1 MGATAGATEEA
12 RQSSVGAR
20 ATAGASTLHG
30 VRGAL
35 PAAQPVASDAQAAA
49 LPPEFEW
56 RGVERPMGCGA
67 CACVARSPVAVGWAA
82 ERASEAPPRLH
93 PTRIAPLH
101 ESGCAALERLCRPR
115 RRARQVGFG
124 TGWGGGWNGSAGVW
138 LGRQEAGAWGGTAA
152 TGADQKAASGRLPRR
167 VPATRVDARPAIGGL
182 GAARIPFFWPRGRG
196 GAPAAQGAPCTCSRR
211 CGRQGDQWRLAA
223 RRGAPRLLLVRFR
236 RRTDSTQPPSSTS
249 GGVLLTA

>member
-12 RQSSVGAR
+12 RQSTVGAR

-101 ESGCAALERLCRPR
+101 ESGCVAPDDARAKWGLERVGAGDGTDRRGCGSAAKRRAPGGGLRPR
-115 RRARQVGFG
+115 ARTKKPPLGGSPDVSQQQEWTHGPPSAGWALRESRFFG
-124 TGWGGGWNGSAGVW
+124 RVGGGV
-138 LGRQEAGAWGGTAA
+138 
-152 TGADQKAASGRLPRR
+152 RLLHRGLL
-167 VPATRVDARPAIGGL
+167 VPAAADAAVRV
-182 GAARIPFFWPRGRG
+182 
-196 GAPAAQGAPCTCSRR
+196 
-211 CGRQGDQWRLAA
+211 
-223 RRGAPRLLLVRFR
+223 
-236 RRTDSTQPPSSTS
+236 TS
-249 GGVLLTA
+249 GGWPHDVAPPGCCWSVSGAAPTPPNPLRRQAEASC